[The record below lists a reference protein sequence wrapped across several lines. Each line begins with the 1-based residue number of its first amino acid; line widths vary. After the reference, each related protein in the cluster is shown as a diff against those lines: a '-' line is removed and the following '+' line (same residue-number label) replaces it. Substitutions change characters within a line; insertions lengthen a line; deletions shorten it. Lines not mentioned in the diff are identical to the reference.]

1 MGDPSE
7 APFCRTASLAIGAPL
22 AATATSPTDV
32 WFVLEYRGTWAAKA
46 WPAAELAPDVRAHV
60 DAFVAGHPRARIQLM
75 RHAESRDRA
84 EPQLVLASSR
94 PGATGVVRFQMQ
106 SYDDLRAIDLDDALD
121 VLRAGGLPAGA
132 EHVADPILLVC
143 TNGKRDRCC
152 AKWGQP
158 LYDALRSRRD
168 AAVWQTTH
176 VGGHRYA
183 PTLVWLPEGLCF
195 GRVPLADGDRLVD
208 GLVNRHV
215 VDLDWYRGRTAL
227 SEPAQAVEHAVRVAT
242 GALGFDDV
250 EIDEVIDVDDHV
262 RGVARANGIVFRVE
276 LVRETTTD
284 LAPGSCGKPLEA
296 VQRWRTLACTS
307 D

>member
-1 MGDPSE
+1 MSE
-7 APFCRTASLAIGAPL
+7 SAEVGFCRSASLAIGAPL

-46 WPAAELAPDVRAHV
+46 WNAAELAPEVRAHV

-84 EPQLVLASSR
+84 VPELVLASSR
-94 PGATGVVRFQMQ
+94 PGARGVVRFRMQ
-106 SYDDLRAIDLDDALD
+106 SYDDLRGIDLDGALD
-121 VLRAGGLPAGA
+121 VLRHGGVPAGA
-132 EHVADPILLVC
+132 ERVVDPILLVC

-168 AAVWQTTH
+168 VCVWQTTH
-176 VGGHRYA
+176 IGGHRYA
-183 PTLVWLPEGLCF
+183 PTLLWLPDGLCF
-195 GRVPLADGDRLVD
+195 GRVPLSDGPRLVD
-208 GLVNRHV
+208 GLVARSV
-215 VDLDWYRGRTAL
+215 VELDWYRGRTAL

-250 EIDEVIDVDDHV
+250 LLDEVIDVDDHV
-262 RGVARANGIVFRVE
+262 RGVARANGSVWRVE
-276 LVRETTTD
+276 LMRETTTL
-284 LAPGSCGKPLEA
+284 LAPGSCGKPLEP
-296 VQRWRTLACTS
+296 VMRWRTIDCEEG
-307 D
+307 